1 MTSVAHAH
9 GHDHEHDLPGADV
22 LRGRGRRLTV
32 QRAAVWEALAAEPD
46 LHLSAEQVAER
57 VQAKL
62 PQVNASTIY
71 RTLDTL
77 AEEGLVLRTD
87 LGAGRTF
94 FEVAHEHRHHHLVC
108 ERCGTVEHVHDDLLA
123 GVEARLL
130 ADHGFRLGDREVTL
144 VGLCRRCSSA

>member
-1 MTSVAHAH
+1 MSSVAHAH

-22 LRGRGRRLTV
+22 LRTRGRRLTV
-32 QRAAVWEALAAEPD
+32 QRVAVWEALAAESD
-46 LHLSAEQVAER
+46 
-57 VQAKL
+57 
-62 PQVNASTIY
+62 VNASTIY

-108 ERCGTVEHVHDDLLA
+108 ERCGVVEHVHDDLLA
-123 GVEARLL
+123 DVEATLL
-130 ADHGFRLGDREVTL
+130 AEHGFRLAARSEVTL
-144 VGLCRRCSSA
+144 VGLCRHCAST